1 LKVFD
6 GAIMELK
13 PHLEILQDMP
23 KSREM
28 ALAITKL
35 EECIMWLEKASSL
48 VLDEEV
54 RNRYRGGIQP

>member
-1 LKVFD
+1 VFD

-13 PHLEILQDMP
+13 LHLEILQDMP
-23 KSREM
+23 KSREL

-35 EECIMWLEKASSL
+35 EECIMWLKGASEL
-48 VLDEEV
+48 KLDEEV